1 MSEGEGMMMKVRAVT
16 LGTVLLGGAMF
27 FAGAMAARTSSW
39 LAFAGL
45 AVLVLAAGLGVLV
58 WLSRQNTRTFRKLIA
73 ATKAVEEGEYK
84 SGMLEGVSRR
94 KDELGDLGY
103 TFDSMAREVS
113 LRNQRLKLL
122 LRVIPAGVA
131 LSMENDF
138 NRLLEA
144 IVVESQSITNADGG
158 TLYMLRD
165 DKLHFVI
172 LRNTSLNIAMGGT
185 TGNAIAYD
193 PLPMYDKETGEPNH
207 RNVATHAA
215 LGHEWVNIPDA
226 YQAEGF
232 DFSGTRAFDKK
243 TGYHSTSF
251 LTVPLEGDDHHVI
264 GVLQLINATDPE
276 TGRVIPFGTD
286 EVLGALVLL
295 ASTALAGYIRQE
307 RLRKE
312 IEKLNIQID
321 QAKKSRQ
328 VSEITES
335 DYFRTLLEKVREL
348 RALRKDPAD

>member
-1 MSEGEGMMMKVRAVT
+1 MLRTRAVV
-16 LGTVLLGGAMF
+16 LGIILLGGGMF
-27 FAGAMAARTSSW
+27 FAGVMAARSSSW
-39 LAFAGL
+39 LPFVGL
-45 AVLVLAAGLGVLV
+45 AILVLAVGIGVSL
-58 WLSRQNTRTFRKLIA
+58 WLSRQSAGVFRKLVV
-73 ATKAVEEGEYK
+73 ATKAVEDGEYK
-84 SGMLEGVSRR
+84 AGMLEDIPGR
-94 KDELGDLGY
+94 KDELGYLGC

-144 IVVESQSITNADGG
+144 IVIESQSITNADGG
-158 TLYMLRD
+158 TLYMLRG
-165 DKLHFVI
+165 KELYFVI
-172 LRNTSLNIAMGGT
+172 LRNTSLDIAMGGT
-185 TGNAIAYD
+185 SGNAIAYD
-193 PLPMYDKETGEPNH
+193 ALPMYDRETGEPNH

-243 TGYHSTSF
+243 TGYHSQSF
-251 LTVPLEGDDHHVI
+251 LTIPLEGDDHNVI

-276 TGRVIPFGTD
+276 TGKVTPFSADEVFGT
-286 EVLGALVLL
+286 LVLL

-307 RLRKE
+307 RLRRE
-312 IEKLNIQID
+312 IEKLSIEID
-321 QAKKSRQ
+321 HAKKSRQ

-335 DYFRTLLEKVREL
+335 DYFRALLEKVREL
-348 RALRKDPAD
+348 RALRKDPVD